1 MSKTIL
7 VLGAGTGGIVTAK
20 ELSNKAGNDGEVN
33 PVKIILFEKEE
44 KNVFAPSLLWL
55 MVGKRKPQQ
64 VYRSTKKLAGAGVEV
79 VIGEIEKVNPES
91 ISVTVKGKEYK
102 GDYMVIS
109 LGVEQTPEHNLNKF
123 GFDFYT
129 VEGAAAFN
137 EKLQNF
143 KGGKIAVVV
152 PSLPFKC
159 PAAPYEAA
167 MLIASFIHK
176 KALSSKTEISLYT
189 PEPGPMGV
197 AGKELS
203 GAVKQMVESKGIKY
217 FPEHQITSATEKTLT
232 FANLPA
238 GQASGKTAEY
248 DLLAFTPKHQC
259 PAVIS
264 KTNLI
269 GKSGWIE
276 ANRNTMETQF
286 PNVYAIGDIT
296 FIPLEMGK
304 PLPKAG
310 VFAHYQAE
318 TVANNIAQNIY
329 GKNDFKIFSGE
340 GQCFLEM
347 GNGKAGYAGGNFYGS
362 PLPVVKM
369 KKPGF
374 FWHWAK
380 VWFEK
385 YWWFKYF

>member
-7 VLGAGTGGIVTAK
+7 VLGAGTGGIITAK
-20 ELSNKAGNDGEVN
+20 ELSKNIGGKT
-33 PVKIILFEKEE
+33 KILLFEREE

-55 MVGKRKPQQ
+55 MVGKRKPKQ
-64 VYRSTKKLAGAGVEV
+64 VYKNTRKITGTGVEV
-79 VIGEIEKVNPES
+79 IIGEIENVNPEI
-91 ISVTVKGKEYK
+91 ISVSVNGKEFI

-109 LGVEQTPEHNLNKF
+109 LGVEQITEHNLNQY
-123 GFDFYT
+123 GHDFYT
-129 VEGAAAFN
+129 LDGATKFN
-137 EKLQNF
+137 EQLQNF
-143 KGGKIAVVV
+143 KGGKIAVLV
-152 PSLPFKC
+152 SALPFKC

-167 MLIASFIHK
+167 MLVESFIRK
-176 KALSSKTEISLYT
+176 KGLTNKTEVSLYV

-203 GAVKQMVESKGIKY
+203 GAVRQMVEMKGINY
-217 FPEHQITSATEKTLT
+217 FPEHQLTASTERTLT
-232 FANLPA
+232 FNN
-238 GQASGKTAEY
+238 GKIVEY
-248 DLLAFTPKHQC
+248 DLMAFTPKHQC
-259 PAVIS
+259 PSVIRE
-264 KTNLI
+264 TALV

-276 ANRNTMETQF
+276 VNRNTMETNF

-318 TVANNIAQNIY
+318 TVAHNIAQKIA
-329 GKNDFKIFSGE
+329 GKNPDKTFNGD

-347 GNGKAGYAGGNFYGS
+347 GDGKAGYASGNFYGS
-362 PLPVVKM
+362 PLPIVKM
-369 KKPGF
+369 KTPGF
-374 FWHWAK
+374 FWHWTK

-385 YWWFKYF
+385 YWFFKYF

>member
-1 MSKTIL
+1 MSITIL
-7 VLGAGTGGIVTAK
+7 ILGAGTGGIITAK
-20 ELSNKAGNDGEVN
+20 ELSKKAGNDSEGN

-44 KNVFAPSLLWL
+44 KNVFAASLLWL
-55 MVGKRKPQQ
+55 MVGKRKSQQ
-64 VYRSTKKLAGAGVEV
+64 VYRDTNKLARSGVEV
-79 VIGEIEKVNPES
+79 VIGEIENVDPEN
-91 ISVTVKGKEYK
+91 ISVTVKGKEYN

-109 LGVEQTPEHNLNKF
+109 LGVAQIPEYNLNKF

-143 KGGKIAVVV
+143 KGGKIAVLV

-167 MLIASFIHK
+167 MLVESFIRNK
-176 KALSSKTEISLYT
+176 GLSSKTEISLYT

-203 GAVKQMVESKGIKY
+203 GAVRQMVEMKGIKF
-217 FPEHQITSATEKTLT
+217 FPEYQLIEASEKTLT
-232 FANLPA
+232 FSN
-238 GQASGKTAEY
+238 GKTAEY

-259 PAVIS
+259 PTVIS

-276 ANRNTMETQF
+276 TNRNTMETQF
-286 PNVYAIGDIT
+286 SNVYAIGDIT

-318 TVANNIAQNIY
+318 TVAHNIIQKIQ
-329 GKNDFKIFSGE
+329 GKNHFKIFNGE

-347 GNGKAGYAGGNFYGS
+347 GNGKAGYAGGNFYSS
-362 PLPVVKM
+362 PLPIVKM
-369 KKPGF
+369 KKPGYL
-374 FWHWAK
+374 WHWMK

>member
-1 MSKTIL
+1 MNQTIL
-7 VLGAGTGGIVTAK
+7 VLGAGTGGIITAK
-20 ELSNKAGNDGEVN
+20 ELSKKVGDKAN
-33 PVKIILFEKEE
+33 IILFEKEE

-55 MVGKRKPQQ
+55 LVGKRKPKQ
-64 VYRSTKKLAGAGVEV
+64 VFRNTRKLAGAGVEV
-79 VIGEIEKVNPES
+79 VIGEIENVNPEA
-91 ISVTVKGKEYK
+91 ISVTVKGKEYD
-102 GDYMVIS
+102 GNYMIIS
-109 LGVEQTPEHNLNKF
+109 LGVEQTYEHKLNSY
-123 GFDFYT
+123 GNDFYT
-129 VEGAAAFN
+129 LAGATAFN

-143 KGGKIAVVV
+143 KGGKIAVLV

-167 MLIASFIHK
+167 MLIASYIRTK
-176 KALSSKTEISLYT
+176 GLSQETEISLYS

-203 GAVKQMVESKGIKY
+203 GAVRHMVEMKGIKY
-217 FPEHQITSATEKTLT
+217 NPEYQLTAATENTLT
-232 FANLPA
+232 FKN
-238 GQASGKTAEY
+238 GKTAEY

-259 PAVIS
+259 PPVIS
-264 KTNLI
+264 ITELG

-276 ANRNTMETQF
+276 VHRNTMETQF

-296 FIPLEMGK
+296 FIPLEVGK

-318 TVANNIAQNIY
+318 TVAHNIDQKLK
-329 GKNDFKIFSGE
+329 GKEDFKTFDGE
-340 GQCFLEM
+340 GECFVEI

-362 PLPVVKM
+362 PLPMVKM
-369 KKPGF
+369 KKPGY
-374 FWHWAK
+374 FWHWMK

-385 YWWFKYF
+385 YWFFKYF

>member
-7 VLGAGTGGIVTAK
+7 VLGAGTGGIITAK
-20 ELSNKAGNDGEVN
+20 ELSKRVGRDM
-33 PVKIILFEKEE
+33 KIILFEKEE

-64 VYRSTKKLAGAGVEV
+64 IYRNTNKLAGAGIEV
-79 VIGEIEKVNPES
+79 VIGEIENLDPEN
-91 ISVTVKGKEYK
+91 ISVSIKDKEYK
-102 GDYMVIS
+102 GDFMIIS
-109 LGVEQTPEHNLNKF
+109 LGVEQLVEYNLNNY
-123 GFDFYT
+123 GHDFYT
-129 VEGAAAFN
+129 LEGATSFN
-137 EKLQNF
+137 EKLQDF
-143 KGGKIAVVV
+143 EGGKIAVLV

-167 MLIASFIHK
+167 MLIESFIRNK
-176 KALSSKTEISLYT
+176 GLSSKTEISLYT

-203 GAVKQMVESKGIKY
+203 GAVRQMVEMKGIKY
-217 FPEHQITSATEKTLT
+217 FPEHQLTAASEKTLT
-232 FANLPA
+232 FSPT
-238 GQASGKTAEY
+238 SGESKTTSY

-259 PAVIS
+259 PTVIC
-264 KTNLI
+264 KTDLI

-276 ANRNTMETQF
+276 TNRNTMETQF

-318 TVANNIAQNIY
+318 TVAHNIAQKIY
-329 GKNDFKIFSGE
+329 GKSDFKKFNGA

-369 KKPGF
+369 KEPGY
-374 FWHWAK
+374 FWHCIK

-385 YWWFKYF
+385 YWFFKYF

>member
-7 VLGAGTGGIVTAK
+7 VLGAGTGGIITAK
-20 ELSNKAGNDGEVN
+20 ELSKKVGSNA
-33 PVKIILFEKEE
+33 KIILFEKEE

-55 MVGKRKPQQ
+55 MVGKRKPKQ
-64 VYRSTKKLAGAGVEV
+64 VYRSTRKIAGTGIEV
-79 VIGEIEKVNPES
+79 IIGNIEKINPEQ
-91 ISVTVKGKEYK
+91 IAVSVNEKEYK

-109 LGVEQTPEHNLNKF
+109 LGVEQTPEHNLNNY
-123 GFDFYT
+123 GHDFYT
-129 VEGAAAFN
+129 LDGATKFN
-137 EKLQNF
+137 EELQNF
-143 KGGKIAVVV
+143 KGGKIAVLV

-167 MLIASFIHK
+167 MLVAGFIRK
-176 KALSSKTEISLYT
+176 KGLSGKTEISLYT
-189 PEPGPMGV
+189 PEPGPMPV
-197 AGKELS
+197 AGRELS
-203 GAVKQMVESKGIKY
+203 GAVRQMVEMKGINY
-217 FPEHQITSATEKTLT
+217 FPEHQLVSATEKKLA
-232 FANLPA
+232 FSPAN
-238 GQASGKTAEY
+238 GGSKTAEY

-259 PAVIS
+259 PSVVKETALV
-264 KTNLI
+264 

-276 ANRNTMETQF
+276 VDRNTMETNF
-286 PNVYAIGDIT
+286 PNAYAIGDIT
-296 FIPLEMGK
+296 FISLEMGK

-310 VFAHYQAE
+310 VFTHYQAE
-318 TVANNIAQNIY
+318 TVAHNIAQKIA
-329 GKNDFKIFSGE
+329 GKTPGKTFNGE

-374 FWHWAK
+374 FWHWTK

-385 YWWFKYF
+385 YWFFKYF

>member
-1 MSKTIL
+1 MNTIL

-20 ELSNKAGNDGEVN
+20 ELAKKVDGKT
-33 PVKIILFEKEE
+33 KIIMFEKEE

-64 VYRSTKKLAGAGVEV
+64 VYRNTNKLAGAGIEV
-79 VIGEIEKVNPES
+79 VIGEIENVNPEN
-91 ISVTVKGKEYK
+91 ISVTVKGKDHK

-109 LGVEQTPEHNLNKF
+109 LGVEQTPEHGLNKL
-123 GFDFYT
+123 GADFYT
-129 VEGAAAFN
+129 VEGAAMFY

-143 KGGKIAVVV
+143 RGGKIVVLV

-167 MLIASFIHK
+167 MLIESFIRNK
-176 KALSSKTEISLYT
+176 GLSSKTEISLYV

-203 GAVKQMVESKGIKY
+203 GAVRQMVEMKGIKY
-217 FPEHQITSATEKTLT
+217 YPEYQLTEASENTLT
-232 FANLPA
+232 FSNGSTP
-238 GQASGKTAEY
+238 GY
-248 DLLAFTPKHQC
+248 DLLTFTPKHQC
-259 PAVIS
+259 PTVIS

-276 ANRNTMETQF
+276 TNRNTMETQF

-296 FIPLEMGK
+296 FIPLELGK

-318 TVANNIAQNIY
+318 TVAHNIAQKIN
-329 GKNDFKIFSGE
+329 GKPDFKTFKGE

-362 PLPVVKM
+362 PLPIVKM
-369 KKPGF
+369 KKPSY
-374 FWHWAK
+374 FWHWTK
-380 VWFEK
+380 IWFEK
-385 YWWFKYF
+385 YWFFKYF

>member
-1 MSKTIL
+1 MSTTIL
-7 VLGAGTGGIVTAK
+7 VLGAGTGGIITAK
-20 ELSNKAGNDGEVN
+20 ELSKKAGNDGEVN

-64 VYRSTKKLAGAGVEV
+64 VYRSTRKLAGAGIEV
-79 VIGEIEKVNPES
+79 VIGEIEDVSPEN
-91 ISVTVKGKEYK
+91 ISVIVKGKEYK

-109 LGVEQTPEHNLNKF
+109 LGVEQIPEYDLNKS

-143 KGGKIAVVV
+143 NGGKIVVV
-152 PSLPFKC
+152 IPSLPFKC

-167 MLIASFIHK
+167 MLIESFIRK
-176 KALSSKTEISLYT
+176 KGLSDKTEISLYT
-189 PEPGPMGV
+189 PEPGPMPV

-203 GAVKQMVESKGIKY
+203 GAVKQMLEMKGIKY
-217 FPEHQITSATEKTLT
+217 FPEHQLTSVTGKTVIFT
-232 FANLPA
+232 
-238 GQASGKTAEY
+238 SGKTTEY
-248 DLLAFTPKHQC
+248 DLLTFTPKHQC
-259 PAVIS
+259 PKVIRQ
-264 KTNLI
+264 TNLV

-276 ANRNTMETQF
+276 ANRNTMETQY

-296 FIPLEMGK
+296 FIPLELGK
-304 PLPKAG
+304 PLPKAA

-318 TVANNIAQNIY
+318 VVAHNIAQKIY
-329 GKNDFKIFSGE
+329 GKNDFKTFNGN

-347 GNGKAGYAGGNFYGS
+347 GNGKAGYAGGNFYAS
-362 PLPVVKM
+362 PVPALKM

-374 FWHWAK
+374 FWHWTK

-385 YWWFKYF
+385 YWWFKHF

>member
-7 VLGAGTGGIVTAK
+7 VLGAGTGGIITAK
-20 ELSNKAGNDGEVN
+20 ELSKKIGGNA
-33 PVKIILFEKEE
+33 KIFLFEKEE

-55 MVGKRKPQQ
+55 MVGKRKPKQ
-64 VYRSTKKLAGAGVEV
+64 VYRNTLKIAGAGIEV
-79 VIGEIEKVNPES
+79 ILGNIEKVNREQ
-91 ISVTVKGKEYK
+91 ISVSVNGNEYK
-102 GDYMVIS
+102 GDYMVVS
-109 LGVEQTPEHNLNKF
+109 LGVEQIAEHNLNNY
-123 GFDFYT
+123 GHDFYT
-129 VEGAAAFN
+129 LDGATKFY
-137 EKLQNF
+137 EQIQNF

-152 PSLPFKC
+152 SALPFKC

-167 MLIASFIHK
+167 MLVESFIRK
-176 KALSSKTEISLYT
+176 KGLSDKTEISLLV

-203 GAVKQMVESKGIKY
+203 GAVRQMVEMKGIKY
-217 FPEHQITSATEKTLT
+217 FPEHQLTSATEKTLT
-232 FANLPA
+232 FSN
-238 GQASGKTAEY
+238 GKTAGY

-259 PAVIS
+259 PSVI
-264 KTNLI
+264 KETALI

-276 ANRNTMETQF
+276 VDRNTMETNF
-286 PNVYAIGDIT
+286 PNIYAIGDIT

-318 TVANNIAQNIY
+318 TVAHNIAHKIA
-329 GKNDFKIFSGE
+329 GKIPDKIFNGD
-340 GQCFLEM
+340 GQCFLEL
-347 GNGKAGYAGGNFYGS
+347 GDGKAGYAGGNFYGS
-362 PLPVVKM
+362 PLPNVKM

-374 FWHWAK
+374 FWHWTK

-385 YWWFKYF
+385 YWFFKYF